1 MNPQTDAGV
10 LVAVDDLFFAAK
22 IEAAARAVGANLLQ
36 AFEPGQ
42 FWAMLAGFVPR
53 LVILD
58 LNSRVFD
65 SLDVVRKIKADARLA
80 ETRVIGFYSH
90 VQVEL
95 GRAAEQAGCDQVL
108 RRSAFVAQVPEIL
121 KRR

>member
-1 MNPQTDAGV
+1 MNSQAHADV

-36 AFEPGQ
+36 ASDPGQ
-42 FWAMLAGFVPR
+42 FRAMLAGFVPR
-53 LVILD
+53 LIIMD

-65 SLDVVRKIKADARLA
+65 SVDEVRKIKTDARLA
-80 ETRVIGFYSH
+80 KTRVIGFYSH

-95 GRAAEQAGCDQVL
+95 RRAAEQAGCDQVL
-108 RRSAFVAQVPEIL
+108 PRRSLWP
-121 KRR
+121 KSRRF